1 MDVWRYKDDVYRG
14 KDCMKNVSNSL
25 REHEMKTI
33 TFKRKKMILLMRNK
47 FESYFNQ
54 ANFHISKNCLKI
66 NILLIK
72 NFVKLG
78 TLVITQV
85 NTEVLHKVYVI

>member
-33 TFKRKKMILLMRNK
+33 TFKR
-47 FESYFNQ
+47 
-54 ANFHISKNCLKI
+54 
-66 NILLIK
+66 
-72 NFVKLG
+72 
-78 TLVITQV
+78 
-85 NTEVLHKVYVI
+85 

>member
-1 MDVWRYKDDVYRG
+1 
-14 KDCMKNVSNSL
+14 
-25 REHEMKTI
+25 
-33 TFKRKKMILLMRNK
+33 MILLMRNK